1 MKALIVLAA
10 LGLATP
16 ALAQQDRYVPLPRGV
31 LAQNVGCA
39 ITVSG
44 QRIDHNWCTVNTNF
58 TATVFVNDDNT
69 DNGYCTVSFKSGP
82 KGTVAIL
89 NSYKGP
95 CPLAPR
101 IVRVTRRADCWV
113 GNQIS
118 VCIKQRRRAK

>member
-1 MKALIVLAA
+1 VKALIVLAA

-16 ALAQQDRYVPLPRGV
+16 ALAQRDRYVPLPRGV

-44 QRIDHNWCTVNTNF
+44 QRLDHNSCTVNTHF
-58 TATVFVNDDNT
+58 ATTVFVNDDQS

-82 KGTVAIL
+82 KGTVAVL

-101 IVRVTRRADCWV
+101 IARVTRRADCWV

-118 VCIKQRRRAK
+118 VCITQRRRAK